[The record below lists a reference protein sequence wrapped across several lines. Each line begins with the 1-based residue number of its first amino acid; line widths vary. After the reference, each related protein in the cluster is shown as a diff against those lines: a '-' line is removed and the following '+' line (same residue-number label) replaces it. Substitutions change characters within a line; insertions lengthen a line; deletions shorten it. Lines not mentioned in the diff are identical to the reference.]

1 MFDYRRYIVNESHCS
16 IDNHP
21 VLTCA
26 SFLKTSDG
34 TSSEL
39 PRHRTLCAP
48 RRRRAFS
55 YWSSATNSLTRKPFK
70 AWYNKHGLQMG
81 ISCNFTTSIQN
92 WRWSPNVYY
101 FESSRTVNDSRTFG
115 HCSNNLK
122 CSNPWELQH
131 IARSLTC
138 TTWCAGPGT
147 SNWEWNFNMLI
158 AKDSLAKGV
167 SVSICFN
174 AG

>member
-1 MFDYRRYIVNESHCS
+1 MNLIAPLTTILCS
-16 IDNHP
+16 P
-21 VLTCA
+21 APLFWKLLTARPPTQTPHSVRSKA
-26 SFLKTSDG
+26 SQD
-34 TSSEL
+34 
-39 PRHRTLCAP
+39 C
-48 RRRRAFS
+48 
-55 YWSSATNSLTRKPFK
+55 YWSSATNSLTRKPSK

-115 HCSNNLK
+115 HCSNNPK

-138 TTWCAGPGT
+138 TTGCAGPGT

-167 SVSICFN
+167 SVSML
-174 AG
+174 GR